1 MLGAKMERKPRPA
14 LAKARNS
21 VAMAAPVSCHRL
33 RLKAAAAPMGCGKTV
48 VVFATGSAPLQL
60 MPWPQRTPCRP
71 SDHHWKGAIPS
82 SATPPLPVVS
92 RAFFSR
98 PGGMRLTRSAA
109 RASKGRLVL
118 QKGNA
123 AAGAPGSHGPWV
135 CGCGVGGGVGDGP
148 PNVPTVRSEFAAFAA
163 VAGSFSALSQHVLL
177 LLEPWKP
184 KEKAVQPG
192 VCKHGEQQSL
202 AADTLC
208 TSLMSAWRSV
218 KSTFGVI
225 VQSSART
232 NAASKVSDATPR
244 RTITR
249 SLAYLRPV
257 EVGLSGLPAACLRL
271 LMCLSLGRNRSAGPL
286 RARTGTYCSGSGG
299 FCVTKTLTSTPHP
312 LKQRGD

>member
-1 MLGAKMERKPRPA
+1 LHDCVNTAALGSSAAHAHYLAAPPACVAEDVYVGCEDGEKAPAGVGKGAKLGRNGGAGIVPQATVEGCGRADGLREDGGGVRDWICPLAVDAVAAAHAVQTLRPPLER
-14 LAKARNS
+14 RNPEQCHP
-21 VAMAAPVSCHRL
+21 AAPGGEQGVL
-33 RLKAAAAPMGCGKTV
+33 L
-48 VVFATGSAPLQL
+48 SA
-60 MPWPQRTPCRP
+60 RR
-71 SDHHWKGAIPS
+71 D
-82 SATPPLPVVS
+82 
-92 RAFFSR
+92 
-98 PGGMRLTRSAA
+98 AA

-232 NAASKVSDATPR
+232 NAASKMSDATPR

-249 SLAYLRPV
+249 SFGLRD
-257 EVGLSGLPAACLRL
+257 L
-271 LMCLSLGRNRSAGPL
+271 
-286 RARTGTYCSGSGG
+286 
-299 FCVTKTLTSTPHP
+299 
-312 LKQRGD
+312 